1 MFLVLI
7 IVLYIV
13 LYIIDEKLSV
23 NELGGQR
30 YIEFIFF
37 YQMLLKSMI
46 YNIFCVKLNMNIII

>member
-23 NELGGQR
+23 NELGGYR

-37 YQMLLKSMI
+37 FDVIKKYDI
-46 YNIFCVKLNMNIII
+46 

>member
-30 YIEFIFF
+30 YIEFFF
-37 YQMLLKSMI
+37 LMLLKSMI

>member
-37 YQMLLKSMI
+37 LLDVIKKYDI
-46 YNIFCVKLNMNIII
+46 